1 MFIWKVKTPLRAT
14 TARCHFSVAAM
25 QLKEGDVKMESEKK
39 NETAIFKMIV
49 DGSTFKELM
58 KYVEKVIDEPT
69 FMVYE
74 NRLELRNFDRS
85 RVMLI
90 ELIIPYTETN
100 ELIVKREGHIC
111 FDLKKLNKLLRAFKK
126 PTKKLNLDGEIV
138 VESDGENLKVNFQG
152 QNHTLP
158 LLKPN
163 DYLICNDTPKI
174 DFDCEIR
181 IDAKQFYEA
190 IKQST
195 EYTNICVGL
204 YANRNELRVIA
215 KGENGEYKR
224 IFTEIN
230 GIITLDCL
238 TEEVKAAYDPE
249 ILSKILNLPIYEIA
263 TISFKDDQPI
273 KIEWNT
279 NNQIQLNAWLAPRID
294 DNNIFEE
301 DQTTIENKE
310 TQTIEQSKTETKI
323 EEQKEQKENIETQ
336 KVETE
341 TNVEQKENQ
350 PIEQKTENV
359 EQKEDYQPPK
369 RKPILKLPENE
380 QKSEE
385 IDEFTRLVQIFC
397 RHEHIINN
405 RCVTCGKVFH

>member
-1 MFIWKVKTPLRAT
+1 L
-14 TARCHFSVAAM
+14 
-25 QLKEGDVKMESEKK
+25 LK
-39 NETAIFKMIV
+39 
-49 DGSTFKELM
+49 
-58 KYVEKVIDEPT
+58 
-69 FMVYE
+69 
-74 NRLELRNFDRS
+74 
-85 RVMLI
+85 
-90 ELIIPYTETN
+90 
-100 ELIVKREGHIC
+100 
-111 FDLKKLNKLLRAFKK
+111 AFKK
-126 PTKKLNLDGEIV
+126 PTRKLNLDGEIV
-138 VESDGENLKVNFQG
+138 VESDGENLKVSFQG

-230 GIITLDCL
+230 GIITLDCI

-263 TISFKDDQPI
+263 TVSFKDDQPI
-273 KIEWNT
+273 RIEWNT
-279 NNQIQLNAWLAPRID
+279 NNQIQLNVWLAPRID

-301 DQTTIENKE
+301 EKQKEN
-310 TQTIEQSKTETKI
+310 ETKI

-359 EQKEDYQPPK
+359 EQKDDYQPPK
-369 RKPILKLPENE
+369 RKQVLQLPGNKQE
-380 QKSEE
+380 SEE

>member
-1 MFIWKVKTPLRAT
+1 L
-14 TARCHFSVAAM
+14 
-25 QLKEGDVKMESEKK
+25 LK
-39 NETAIFKMIV
+39 
-49 DGSTFKELM
+49 
-58 KYVEKVIDEPT
+58 
-69 FMVYE
+69 
-74 NRLELRNFDRS
+74 
-85 RVMLI
+85 
-90 ELIIPYTETN
+90 
-100 ELIVKREGHIC
+100 
-111 FDLKKLNKLLRAFKK
+111 AFKK

-163 DYLICNDTPKI
+163 DELICDNPPKI

-230 GIITLDCL
+230 GIITLDCN

-249 ILSKILNLPIYEIA
+249 ILSKILNLPIYEI
-263 TISFKDDQPI
+263 TTVSFKDDQPI

-301 DQTTIENKE
+301 EKQKENKE

-323 EEQKEQKENIETQ
+323 EEQKEQKETEKIET
-336 KVETE
+336 
-341 TNVEQKENQ
+341 NIEQKENIETQ

-359 EQKEDYQPPK
+359 EQKDDYQPQ
-369 RKPILKLPENE
+369 RKPTLKLPENE